1 MNNYLV
7 TGGLGF
13 IGSHLVESLM
23 TDETNR
29 VWIID
34 DGTNATW
41 NPRKGRLDYNE
52 YVRDL
57 LVQLMA
63 SYEVE
68 HDSRNPRLVIVSGDC
83 AHHNILDKIRAGHFC
98 AVLHLAANTSVA
110 KSIEEP
116 LTTLERNTVKTLK
129 IAKACAIGKTR
140 LVFSSSAA
148 VYGRVDIRLP
158 IKEENTT
165 NPTNPYGLS
174 KLTCEN
180 WFQAYKEL
188 YGLDYVILRYFNVY
202 GARQRGGS
210 PYAGVIGNW
219 IQAMYFKKPLVVYGD
234 GTQTRDFIHVSDVV
248 RANIKAT
255 TVPTSE
261 FRVYN
266 ICSEGDD
273 SLNSILSYLQ
283 ETAKETFK
291 VQYEEARQGEVQR
304 CTGSNSRAL
313 VGLDWEPSLSIW
325 EGLRQTMQWRGVK

>member
-1 MNNYLV
+1 MRNYLV

-13 IGSHLVESLM
+13 IGSHLVEALM
-23 TDETNR
+23 QDENNR

-41 NPRKGRLDYNE
+41 NPRRGRIDYDE
-52 YVRDL
+52 HVRDL

-83 AHHNILDKIRAGHFC
+83 AHSNILDKIRAGHFC
-98 AVLHLAANTSVA
+98 AVYHLAADVSVT

-116 LTTLERNTVKTLK
+116 MTTLERNVAKTLK
-129 IAKACAIGKTR
+129 IAQACGVGKTR

-158 IKEENTT
+158 IKEEQTT
-165 NPTNPYGLS
+165 RPTNPYGLS

-180 WFQAYKEL
+180 WLETYRDL
-188 YGLDYVILRYFNVY
+188 YNLDYVALRYFNAF
-202 GARQRGGS
+202 GERQQGGS

-219 IQAMYFKKPLVVYGD
+219 MQAMHFKKPLVVYGD
-234 GTQTRDFIHVSDVV
+234 GEQTRDFIHVSDIV
-248 RANIKAT
+248 RANIKAS
-255 TVPTSE
+255 TVPTTG

-266 ICSEGDD
+266 ICNGGDIP
-273 SLNSILSYLQ
+273 LNQILSYL
-283 ETAKETFK
+283 KENSKESFN
-291 VQYEEARQGEVQR
+291 VVYEDARQGEIKR
-304 CTGSNSRAL
+304 CTGSNTRAL
-313 VGLDWEPSLSIW
+313 VGLDWEPSLSVW
-325 EGLRQTMQWRGVK
+325 DGLNKTMRWRGV

>member
-1 MNNYLV
+1 MRNYLV

-13 IGSHLVESLM
+13 IGSHLVETLM
-23 TDETNR
+23 QDENNR

-41 NPRKGRLDYNE
+41 NPRRGRVDYDE
-52 YVRDL
+52 YIRDL

-68 HDSRNPRLVIVSGDC
+68 HDNRDPRLVIISGDC

-98 AVLHLAANTSVA
+98 TVFHLAADVSVT

-116 LTTLERNTVKTLK
+116 MTTLERNVAKTLK
-129 IAKACAIGKTR
+129 IAQACGVGKTR

-158 IKEENTT
+158 IKEEHTT
-165 NPTNPYGLS
+165 RPTNPYGLS

-180 WFQAYKEL
+180 WFETYREL
-188 YGLDYVILRYFNVY
+188 YDLDYVALRYFNAF
-202 GARQRGGS
+202 GERQQGGS

-219 IQAMYFKKPLVVYGD
+219 MQAMHFKKPLVVYGD
-234 GTQTRDFIHVSDVV
+234 GEQTRDFIHVSDIV
-248 RANIKAT
+248 RANIKAS

-266 ICSEGDD
+266 ICSEGDVP
-273 SLNSILSYLQ
+273 LNQILSYL
-283 ETAKETFK
+283 KETSKDSFN
-291 VQYEEARQGEVQR
+291 VVYEDARKGEVKR
-304 CTGSNSRAL
+304 CTGSNTRAL
-313 VGLDWEPSLSIW
+313 VGLDWEPSMSIW
-325 EGLRQTMQWRGVK
+325 EGLNKTMRWRGV

>member
-1 MNNYLV
+1 MRNYLV

-13 IGSHLVESLM
+13 IGSHLVETLM
-23 TDETNR
+23 QDENNR

-41 NPRKGRLDYNE
+41 NPRRGRIDYDD

-83 AHHNILDKIRAGHFC
+83 AHSNILDKIRAGHFC
-98 AVLHLAANTSVA
+98 TVYHLAADVSVT

-116 LTTLERNTVKTLK
+116 MTTLERNVAKTLK
-129 IAKACAIGKTR
+129 IAQACGVGKTR

-158 IKEENTT
+158 IKEEHTT
-165 NPTNPYGLS
+165 RPTNPYGLS

-180 WFQAYKEL
+180 WFETYRDL
-188 YGLDYVILRYFNVY
+188 YDLDYVALRYFNAF
-202 GARQRGGS
+202 GERQQGGS

-219 IQAMYFKKPLVVYGD
+219 MQAMHFKKPLVVYGD
-234 GTQTRDFIHVSDVV
+234 GEQTRDFIHVSDIV
-248 RANIKAT
+248 RANIKAS
-255 TVPTSE
+255 TVPTTE

-266 ICSEGDD
+266 ICSEGDV
-273 SLNSILSYLQ
+273 SLNQILSYFKECAQ
-283 ETAKETFK
+283 ESFN
-291 VQYEEARQGEVQR
+291 VVYEDARQGEVKR
-304 CTGSNSRAL
+304 CTGSNTRAL
-313 VGLDWEPSLSIW
+313 VGLDWEPSISIW
-325 EGLRQTMQWRGVK
+325 EGLNKTMRWRGV